1 MQQPVT
7 PPRRRRSDRYAAG
20 STGAAGVPGTAG
32 TSPSV
37 PPSAELTRRRRAEPE
52 AAALPEA
59 PPPVMARPPK
69 PAPEVEVPAP
79 RMPRWLLYSLV
90 ACAFL
95 ILAMTAADALMQ
107 AYLTR
112 CQEEREAAHQRVLD
126 NHPVYY
132 QDLIERYAAE
142 NNLRPAFVEAIIL
155 NESSYRRDAVSS
167 IGARGLMQLT
177 QPTAEWIAGKLDIA
191 HYSFDNMFD
200 AEMNI
205 RFGTWYLNYLSKLFR
220 GDPVLVACAYHAGQ
234 STVAQWLSDPALS
247 PDGRT
252 LNLDALSD
260 GPTKTYARRVT
271 QAYGIYEALLYP
283 AASDP
288 ALSDGAARAAAAGAG
303 D

>member
-7 PPRRRRSDRYAAG
+7 PPRHRRSDRYAPD
-20 STGAAGVPGTAG
+20 SSGAAT
-32 TSPSV
+32 
-37 PPSAELTRRRRAEPE
+37 PPSAELTRRRRAEPD
-52 AAALPEA
+52 ASALPET

-69 PAPEVEVPAP
+69 RAQEVEVPAP
-79 RMPRWLLYSLV
+79 RMPRWLFYTLV
-90 ACAFL
+90 ACVFL
-95 ILAMTAADALMQ
+95 VLALTAADAMMQ

-112 CQEEREAAHQRVLD
+112 CQEEREAAHQRVVD

-132 QDLIERYAAE
+132 QDLIERYAEE

-177 QPTAEWIAGKLDIA
+177 ESTAEWVAGKLGIA

-220 GDPVLVACAYHAGQ
+220 GDPTLVACAYHAGQ
-234 STVAQWLSDPALS
+234 STVAQWLSNPTLS

-283 AASDP
+283 AVSDP
-288 ALSDGAARAAAAGAG
+288 DLSDDAARAAAAGAG